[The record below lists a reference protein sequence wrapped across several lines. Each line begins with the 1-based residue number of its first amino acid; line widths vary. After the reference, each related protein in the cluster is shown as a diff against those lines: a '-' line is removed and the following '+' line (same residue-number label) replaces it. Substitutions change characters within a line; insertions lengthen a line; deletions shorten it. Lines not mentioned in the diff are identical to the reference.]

1 MTDSDSSASSTSSSE
16 FFLNLRT
23 RKVPKVEAD
32 PDRRCTTV
40 PGWPK
45 RPAVKN
51 MEHNEPHEKG
61 AEASPGDFCRE
72 MQARR
77 AIQPTAPSSKLLDDH
92 YEQQVRNLEELLEQ
106 ERQEARNY
114 IDEVKEWNAQEMDE
128 KQKVIE
134 ALERTIIRMKL
145 AQEVDD
151 ESDEQTHECKEVGA
165 PLSASTP
172 KQVDVM
178 DQPRAPTTEPQQRG
192 SEAELAELLLKR
204 RVKSEERK
212 PPEAADLQ
220 ALTVLAGT
228 TSEGTH
234 RQVTF
239 RRQSDDSDNATVE
252 QEEQA
257 MPTVEPEEPKE
268 RGRRLKSPK
277 IARRQRS
284 ASSEFQKPADKVL
297 VPCDLMLQALAVE
310 GKTRAI
316 SDAAVAPKPFT
327 GKSSQDPE
335 AWLEYFERY
344 CDFRRLVPAD
354 RLNLF
359 GIMLHEGAADWFS
372 TLPAEQKTQ
381 YTDLVKAFKANYY
394 KSAELKWREAGQLW
408 NQAQGAE
415 ERVEDYVTRLR
426 KAARRLE
433 LPPEV
438 LHYAVING
446 LRGPIRLHVVQQ
458 GVKSLDDTIRAA
470 KVAEAA
476 ASTTPDVMPM
486 MMLDAMKATAQA
498 SEKQAAELKQLAARV
513 ATLSAAAVAAAVP
526 VEPIMAITGQPQGQ
540 GRALRPTPQ
549 NQQRQAYAQ
558 RAANRTDGGPRSFA
572 PTNQQ
577 PQQQSQRPACGR
589 CGWSHQPG
597 NCRADGQLC
606 RSCGKAG
613 HFARV
618 CRSARAPPRD

>member
-1 MTDSDSSASSTSSSE
+1 
-16 FFLNLRT
+16 
-23 RKVPKVEAD
+23 
-32 PDRRCTTV
+32 
-40 PGWPK
+40 
-45 RPAVKN
+45 
-51 MEHNEPHEKG
+51 
-61 AEASPGDFCRE
+61 
-72 MQARR
+72 
-77 AIQPTAPSSKLLDDH
+77 
-92 YEQQVRNLEELLEQ
+92 
-106 ERQEARNY
+106 
-114 IDEVKEWNAQEMDE
+114 
-128 KQKVIE
+128 
-134 ALERTIIRMKL
+134 
-145 AQEVDD
+145 
-151 ESDEQTHECKEVGA
+151 
-165 PLSASTP
+165 
-172 KQVDVM
+172 
-178 DQPRAPTTEPQQRG
+178 
-192 SEAELAELLLKR
+192 
-204 RVKSEERK
+204 
-212 PPEAADLQ
+212 
-220 ALTVLAGT
+220 
-228 TSEGTH
+228 
-234 RQVTF
+234 
-239 RRQSDDSDNATVE
+239 
-252 QEEQA
+252 
-257 MPTVEPEEPKE
+257 
-268 RGRRLKSPK
+268 
-277 IARRQRS
+277 
-284 ASSEFQKPADKVL
+284 
-297 VPCDLMLQALAVE
+297 VPCDLVLQALAVE
-310 GKTRAI
+310 SKTRAI

-372 TLPAEQKTQ
+372 TLPAEQKAQ

-476 ASTTPDVMPM
+476 ASTTPDVIPM

-513 ATLSAAAVAAAVP
+513 ATLSTAAVAAAASA
-526 VEPIMAITGQPQGQ
+526 EPIMAVTGQPQGQ
-540 GRALRPTPQ
+540 RRALRPTPQ

-572 PTNQQ
+572 RTDQQ